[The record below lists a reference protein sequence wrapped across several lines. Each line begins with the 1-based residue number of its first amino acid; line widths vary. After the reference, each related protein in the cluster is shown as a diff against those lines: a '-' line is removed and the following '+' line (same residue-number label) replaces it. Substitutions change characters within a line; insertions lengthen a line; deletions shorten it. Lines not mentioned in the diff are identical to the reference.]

1 MTGTKIRQYLPVMA
15 DIFAQYAAVAAL
27 LWFDPPFDVTEVEA
41 RCQRAMRGALESKEV
56 ALARLSSACNACW
69 SWSPWIMK
77 PRYCVGSFDQA

>member
-41 RCQRAMRGALESKEV
+41 RCQRAMRGALESKELQQIV
-56 ALARLSSACNACW
+56 SDIEDGAFEPDPAEAS
-69 SWSPWIMK
+69 
-77 PRYCVGSFDQA
+77 Q